1 MKTAHRL
8 AKKVL
13 PTTVKIPTGY
23 VELKGEL
30 ELPADAPGVVIF
42 VHGSGSSRH
51 SPRNQYVARMMREA
65 GLGTLLFDLL
75 TPAEEQQD
83 ARTSALRFDIDM
95 LAQRLVSVTRWLE
108 EQPETSGLKL
118 GYFGA
123 STGGAAAL
131 MAAAQLGDKI
141 AAVVSRGG
149 RPDLAG
155 NSLREVRS
163 PTLFV
168 VGGYDEMVLCL
179 NNEAFEK
186 LRCKKEFRVVPC
198 ATHLFEEPGKLEQVA
213 QMSAHWFHAYMD
225 ESDDWSM
232 AA

>member
-1 MKTAHRL
+1 MKIAHRL
-8 AKKVL
+8 ADKVL
-13 PTTVKIPTGY
+13 PTTVKIPAGY

-51 SPRNQYVARMMREA
+51 SPRNQYVAQMMREA

-83 ARTSALRFDIDM
+83 ARTSGLRFEIDT

-108 EQPETSGLKL
+108 QQPETRGLKL

-123 STGGAAAL
+123 CTGGAAAL
-131 MAAAQLGDKI
+131 MAAAQLGDQI

-155 NSLREVRS
+155 NALREVRS

-168 VGGYDEMVLCL
+168 VGGCDELVLCL
-179 NNEAFEK
+179 NSEAFEK
-186 LRCKKEFRVVPC
+186 LRCKKEFRVVPS
-198 ATHLFEEPGKLEQVA
+198 ASHLFEEPGKLEQVA
-213 QMSAHWFHAYMD
+213 QISAHWFRAHMGGC
-225 ESDDWSM
+225 DDWSM